1 VTNES
6 SNTNESS
13 SSATGSTE
21 ESSSSVTTTTGDADL
36 STTFPEGD
44 EEPEVV
50 VDDGPSEPNRAETI
64 ASMEV
69 DPDAPEICKDPESD
83 AAKAAAR
90 QAGVD
95 VEMQFKAK
103 EAAEKQYT
111 TYHQSKKSWEKKTK
125 EKTDETA
132 VSRERFMSNSDK
144 IAVNKVKI
152 TAAEA

>member
-21 ESSSSVTTTTGDADL
+21 ESSSSTTTTTGDADL

-44 EEPEVV
+44 EEPVV
-50 VDDGPSEPNRAETI
+50 VDDGPSEPDRAETI
-64 ASMEV
+64 ASMDV

-90 QAGVD
+90 QAAVD
-95 VEMQFKAK
+95 VEMQFRAK